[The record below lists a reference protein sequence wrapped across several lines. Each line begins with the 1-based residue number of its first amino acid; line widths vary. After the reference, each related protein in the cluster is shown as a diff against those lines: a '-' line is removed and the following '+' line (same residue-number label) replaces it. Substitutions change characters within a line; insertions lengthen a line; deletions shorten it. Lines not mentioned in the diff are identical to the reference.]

1 MTRRLSVCI
10 APRTSRLP
18 VAVRA
23 GHADVFPRAARP

>member
-1 MTRRLSVCI
+1 MTRRLWVRI
-10 APRTSRLP
+10 ATRTSRLP